1 MQQLEDHNE
10 NYITGWIK
18 TYRSLEHHWIWK
30 DSKYLKCWLWFLF
43 RANHKNTKVLIGS
56 DFIDLNRGSFITSI
70 QKGAIASELTIQQFR
85 TFLSLLEKD
94 KMVFRKST
102 SKLTQITICNYDV
115 YQDQQQTNNKPT
127 TNQQQANNKPAT
139 TDKNVKELKQLE
151 ELKEI
156 FNQKSFSNIRAITA
170 KRAKHVKARI
180 KEYDYA
186 TILQVI
192 DISENSDFL
201 KGKNA
206 TNWKLDFDWMLDP
219 NNFVKILEGKYGSNN
234 SAPTAPAKPVMT
246 QEERSKLR
254 RYAKFPIK
262 EGM

>member
-1 MQQLEDHNE
+1 MNE
-10 NYITGWIK
+10 NKILLNSVPMDEIENAIEKIK
-18 TYRSLEHHWIWK
+18 ATESSRINATPDNAHE
-30 DSKYLKCWLWFLF
+30 
-43 RANHKNTKVLIGS
+43 G
-56 DFIDLNRGSFITSI
+56 
-70 QKGAIASELTIQQFR
+70 
-85 TFLSLLEKD
+85 
-94 KMVFRKST
+94 
-102 SKLTQITICNYDV
+102 LTQLVMTLIELIR
-115 YQDQQQTNNKPT
+115 KLIEK
-127 TNQQQANNKPAT
+127 QAIRRVEAGSLSEDEIERLGETLMKLEM
-139 TDKNVKELKQLE
+139 KME